1 MFKKEAG
8 FTLIEMLIVL
18 MVISVLIILIIPNIG
33 EKSGEVHS
41 KGCEALI
48 SVVQAQVDTFL
59 LETGQHPNSLDELV
73 ENDFIT
79 EDQLTCPNNNSLT
92 YSNGKVNAS

>member
-18 MVISVLIILIIPNIG
+18 MVISVLMILIIPNIG
-33 EKSGEVHS
+33 KKSEDVHS
-41 KGCEALI
+41 KGCEALV
-48 SVVQAQVDTFL
+48 SVVQAQVDAYL
-59 LETGQHPNSLDELV
+59 LETGQHPNSLDDLV
-73 ENDFIT
+73 ENDYIT
-79 EDQLTCPNNNSLT
+79 GDQLICPNNNSLT